1 MVSTLVDDMK
11 ISMLNLISK
20 DFGKIG
26 IDDSFG
32 KQKKDDLKVI
42 YRL

>member
-1 MVSTLVDDMK
+1 MVSILVDDMK
-11 ISMLNLISK
+11 ILMLNLISK

-26 IDDSFG
+26 IGDSSG